1 MLTGEHEKP
10 DNGHDRSRVLER
22 HVQTLILG
30 LATVGI
36 MWMAK
41 NQVDNGN
48 TLAAMQVQLTTLSVQ
63 LSTLNSNAETR
74 AEHQMDVN
82 YLGKRID
89 GTEKRVDRLETAKQR

>member
-1 MLTGEHEKP
+1 MLTGEHEA
-10 DNGHDRSRVLER
+10 DRRSVWER
-22 HVQTLILG
+22 HFQSAILA
-30 LATVGI
+30 LATAGI
-36 MWMAK
+36 LWSAK

-63 LSTLNSNAETR
+63 LTTLNSNAETR